1 MFRLPLAILSVL
13 ALCVLPSSFPLAR
26 AAAPTDTLE
35 RIRQTQTITIANRD
49 SARPFSFLDDNQQP
63 TGYSIELCQRVVE
76 RMRRELKLPNLK
88 VQYVTVSGAERIPKI
103 RSGEADMECGST
115 TNTKARQE
123 QVDFSYT
130 IFVAGMKILTRKDS
144 GVTSIDKIGRRS
156 VALSQGTTSEKLFK
170 QLRDRELQ
178 TTEMQTFASNSDAL
192 KALLD
197 GKVVAFPQDDVLLS
211 GLISTLPERE
221 RYTLT
226 GDFLSIE
233 PYAIMVRKDDNAL
246 RGFIDKTLVELYSSG
261 EIERIYDKWF
271 NTPSLKVPMS
281 RLTREAFS
289 RPAKD
294 SGFAKVLG
302 YTL

>member
-1 MFRLPLAILSVL
+1 MPRKLLVLLAAQAALL
-13 ALCVLPSSFPLAR
+13 APSLVQTAL
-26 AAAPTDTLE
+26 AAPPADTLE
-35 RIRQTQTITIANRD
+35 RIRQTQTITIANRET
-49 SARPFSFLDDNQQP
+49 ARPFSYLDENKQP
-63 TGYSIELCQRVVE
+63 AGYSVELCQRVVE
-76 RMRRELKLPNLK
+76 RLRRDLKLPNLK
-88 VQYVTVSGAERIPKI
+88 VQYITVTGAERIPKI
-103 RSGEADMECGST
+103 RNGEADMECGST

-144 GVTSIDKIGRRS
+144 GVSSIDTIGKRA
-156 VALSQGTTSEKLFK
+156 VALSKGTTSEKLFN
-170 QLRDRELQ
+170 QLRGNELRSADLQ
-178 TTEMQTFASNSDAL
+178 TYASNTDAL

-197 GKVVAFPQDDVLLS
+197 GKVAAFPQDDVLLL
-211 GLISTLPERE
+211 GLISNLPERD
-221 RYTLT
+221 RYVLT
-226 GDFLSIE
+226 SDYLSVE

-246 RGFIDKTLVELYSSG
+246 RGAIDRTLAELYSSG
-261 EIERIYDKWF
+261 EIERIYEKWF

-281 RLTREAFS
+281 RLTREAFT